1 MAEIDRSLIG
11 AWAEPFVVE
20 VEKGAIRRFADAI
33 GDPNPI
39 YRDEEHAR
47 RHGYAGILAPPTFPI
62 SFRPPTEPEWSLHL
76 DRRRILA
83 GEMSF
88 AYVRPVVAGMVLEC
102 RVQFVG
108 VEDKQGRKG
117 RMELML
123 QEMSGVDA
131 KLGTIFTHRRTTVY
145 RSLEQVERRSL
156 A

>member
-11 AWAEPFVVE
+11 AWAEPFIVE
-20 VEKGAIRRFADAI
+20 VEKGAIRRFADSI
-33 GDPNPI
+33 GDPNPL
-39 YRDEEHAR
+39 YRDEAYAR
-47 RHGYAGILAPPTFPI
+47 RHGYASVVAPPTFPI
-62 SFRPPTEPEWSLHL
+62 SFRPPKEPAWSVDL

-88 AYVRPVVAGMVLEC
+88 AYMRPVVAGMVLEC

-123 QEMSGVDA
+123 QEMTGVEA
-131 KLGTIFTHRRTTVY
+131 SFGTVFTHRRTTLY
-145 RSLEQVERRSL
+145 RSLDQVERRSL